1 MNFLGHL
8 YLSGN
13 DPLVMVGNFMADAVK
28 GRDLSCYYPDLQRGI
43 RLHRRIDSFTD
54 QHPITAIGRER
65 VRAHCGKYSGVA
77 LDLFYDH
84 LLASEW
90 SRFHAEPLP
99 VFAQR
104 CYRLLGE
111 EQALLPDRTRHM
123 LPYMVKGDW
132 LTSYATIGGIG
143 RALGGLSQRAFRAEA
158 LQGAEVVLQEH
169 ILVYRDEFS
178 TFLAAI
184 QEHIREANNEE

>member
-28 GRDLSCYYPDLQRGI
+28 GRDLSSYHPDLQRGI

-65 VRAHCGKYSGVA
+65 VRAHCGKYAGVA

-84 LLASEW
+84 LLAREW
-90 SRFHAEPLP
+90 ERFHAEPLTA
-99 VFAQR
+99 FAQR
-104 CYRLLGE
+104 CYRLLHI
-111 EQALLPDRTRHM
+111 EQALLPERTLHM

-132 LTSYATIGGIG
+132 LTSYATIEGIG
-143 RALGGLSQRAFRAEA
+143 RALDGLSQRAFRAEG
-158 LQGAEVVLQEH
+158 LKGAEVVLHEH
-169 ILVYRDEFS
+169 IDVYRNEFS

-184 QEHIREANNEE
+184 EEHIREANNEE

>member
-28 GRDLSCYYPDLQRGI
+28 GRDLSAYHPDLQRGI

-54 QHPITAIGRER
+54 QHPITALGRER
-65 VRAHCGKYSGVA
+65 VRAHCGKYAGVA

-84 LLASEW
+84 VLASGWE
-90 SRFHAEPLP
+90 RYHAEPLST
-99 VFAQR
+99 FAQR
-104 CYRLLGE
+104 CYRLLHTE
-111 EQALLPDRTRHM
+111 EALLPDRTKHM

-132 LTSYATIGGIG
+132 LTSYATIEGIG

-158 LQGAEVVLQEH
+158 LKGAEVVLHEH
-169 ILVYRDEFS
+169 IDVYRSEFS
-178 TFLAAI
+178 TFLAAM
-184 QEHIREANNEE
+184 EDHIREAYNEE